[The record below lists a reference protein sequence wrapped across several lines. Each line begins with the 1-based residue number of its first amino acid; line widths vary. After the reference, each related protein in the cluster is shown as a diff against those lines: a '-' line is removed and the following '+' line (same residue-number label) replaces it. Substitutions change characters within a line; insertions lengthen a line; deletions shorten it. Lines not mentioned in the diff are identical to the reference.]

1 MLHLCDDGC
10 KPFVIIVVNERRSTM
25 ADTLCTGSDRPSA
38 PRRGALRHSLALRVA
53 ALTTLVASGTALATT
68 AQAAPAAPASK
79 SPSCAKT
86 YQVRAGDGWTVI
98 AARVGVR
105 PRELY
110 AVNGATHRTP
120 ITPGQTLCVPAA
132 ASVPTTTAVAAPSG
146 TGSGGAS
153 CASKYTVQAGDGWT
167 VIAKRAKVKVSALY
181 TANNANASTPLY
193 AGRSVCLPQGA
204 TVPSAPTTAPTPAP
218 TTAPATTAPQRTY
231 TRAEVEAI
239 IRAVWPD
246 DQEEKALAIAWRESN
261 HKPGVRNWCCYGLFQ
276 LHWSAH
282 KSWLATI
289 GVTSSSQ
296 LFDPLVNAN
305 AALALYN
312 RSGGWGP
319 WGG

>member
-1 MLHLCDDGC
+1 MLHLCDDAC

-38 PRRGALRHSLALRVA
+38 PRRGALRHSFALRVA
-53 ALTTLVASGTALATT
+53 LLIALVASGIVVAATTQSALASSS
-68 AQAAPAAPASK
+68 PA
-79 SPSCAKT
+79 CAKT
-86 YQVRAGDGWTVI
+86 YQVRAGDGWTII

-110 AVNGATHRTP
+110 AVNGATHRTR

-132 ASVPTTTAVAAPSG
+132 ASVPATTSAPATTAPASSG
-146 TGSGGAS
+146 GGAS

-167 VIAKRAKVKVSALY
+167 LIAKRAKVKVSALY
-181 TANNANASTPLY
+181 KANGANASTPLY
-193 AGRSVCLPQGA
+193 AGRSICLPQGA
-204 TVPSAPTTAPTPAP
+204 AAPTTAPAPAP
-218 TTAPATTAPQRTY
+218 TTAPATTVPSRTY
-231 TRAEVEAI
+231 TRAEVETI

-261 HKPGVRNWCCYGLFQ
+261 HKPTARNWCCHGLFQ
-276 LHWSAH
+276 IHWNAH
-282 KSWLATI
+282 KSWLAGI
-289 GVTSSSQ
+289 GVTDASQ
-296 LFDPLVNAN
+296 LLDPLVNAN

>member
-1 MLHLCDDGC
+1 MLHLCDDAC
-10 KPFVIIVVNERRSTM
+10 KHFVIIVVNERRSTM
-25 ADTLCTGSDRPSA
+25 ADTLCTGSDRPIA
-38 PRRGALRHSLALRVA
+38 PRRRALGHSFALRIAL
-53 ALTTLVASGTALATT
+53 LTALVASGIVVAATNHAALASNS
-68 AQAAPAAPASK
+68 PA
-79 SPSCAKT
+79 CAKT

-98 AARVGVR
+98 AARIGVR

-110 AVNGATHRTP
+110 AVNGATHRTQ
-120 ITPGQTLCVPAA
+120 ITPGQTLCVPSA
-132 ASVPTTTAVAAPSG
+132 ASIPATTTAAAPTSSAS
-146 TGSGGAS
+146 TGAS
-153 CASKYTVQAGDGWT
+153 CSSKYTVQAGDGWT
-167 VIAKRAKVKVSALY
+167 LIAKRAKVRVSALY

-204 TVPSAPTTAPTPAP
+204 SAPTTAPAPAP
-218 TTAPATTAPQRTY
+218 PTAPATTVPARTY

-261 HKPGVRNWCCYGLFQ
+261 HKPTARNWCCYGLFQ
-276 LHWSAH
+276 IHWNAH
-282 KSWLATI
+282 RSWLSGI
-289 GVTSSSQ
+289 GVTDSSQ
-296 LFDPLVNAN
+296 LLDPLVNAN